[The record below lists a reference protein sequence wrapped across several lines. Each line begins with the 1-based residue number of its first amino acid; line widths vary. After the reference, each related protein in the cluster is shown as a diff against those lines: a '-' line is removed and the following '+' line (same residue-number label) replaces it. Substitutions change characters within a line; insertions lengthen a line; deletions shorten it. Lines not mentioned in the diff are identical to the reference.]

1 MPLFKRKQKKPAAPT
16 TQQGLERINETMSVA
31 QKKEAYLNSQINDLL
46 MQIKAKLQAGDREG
60 AKVLLRRKKLLEG
73 QIKTVQGAMAN
84 LERQQIA
91 LDGAEFNKDILDTM
105 RAGNEA
111 MKSAMGDMD
120 ADAVADLM
128 DDMQEQQDLMEE
140 INQVMMG
147 DYEAVND
154 EIADELDEL
163 ETQLQES
170 ALLNDGMEKIH
181 TAPAPEVA
189 VPGPTAAP
197 VASSSANKQAEELA
211 SFFG

>member
-16 TQQGLERINETMSVA
+16 TQQGMERINETMSIA
-31 QKKEAYLNSQINDLL
+31 QKKEDYLNTQINDLM
-46 MQIKAKLQAGDREG
+46 MQIKAKLQTGDREG
-60 AKVLLRRKKLLEG
+60 AKLLLRRKKLLEG
-73 QIKTVQGAMAN
+73 QLKTVQGAMAN

-111 MKSAMGDMD
+111 MKTAMGDMD

-154 EIADELDEL
+154 EIAGELDEL

-170 ALLNDGMEKIH
+170 ALLNDGMEKVH
-181 TAPAPEVA
+181 VAPAPEA
-189 VPGPTAAP
+189 VPAQTAAP
-197 VASSSANKQAEELA
+197 VASSSANKQAGEVL
-211 SFFG
+211 